1 MSRKKGVRQAQST
14 YHELTYSEIAEEVE
28 RVFGEGSVGLG
39 GEADG
44 AAAEVARATFVR
56 ACILL
61 VVKQRCEAVG
71 LNRREQSGE
80 YSRINREV
88 RLEYA
93 ALLGIDENE
102 AFRLH
107 HHAAG
112 LRAKDPEYRETAR
125 AIERGL
131 AEKHGMTV

>member
-1 MSRKKGVRQAQST
+1 MRQVLAT
-14 YHELTYSEIAEEVE
+14 YDELTYEEIAAEVE
-28 RVFGEGSVGLG
+28 RIFGEGAVGLG
-39 GEADG
+39 GTECNKAT
-44 AAAEVARATFVR
+44 EIARATFVR

-61 VVKQRCEAVG
+61 VVKQRCDAIG
-71 LNRREQSGE
+71 LNRRKQAEE
-80 YSRINREV
+80 YFRINRKV
-88 RLEYA
+88 RYEYA

-112 LRAKDPEYRETAR
+112 LRAKDAEYRDKAR
-125 AIERGL
+125 EIERFL